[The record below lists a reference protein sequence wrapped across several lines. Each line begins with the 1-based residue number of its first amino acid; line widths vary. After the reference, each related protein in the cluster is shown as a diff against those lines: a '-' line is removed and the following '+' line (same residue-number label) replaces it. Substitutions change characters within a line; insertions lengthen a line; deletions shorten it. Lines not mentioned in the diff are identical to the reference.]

1 MEVGVQ
7 RVLAS
12 PYVEN
17 DATKALSEVL
27 LLLDH
32 VCIQEKILKRAGGQY
47 LMRARRGNDIQTT
60 GRVRES
66 ESTTCPLRTG
76 ARAPVPAHGS
86 GNEALLSMSESSI
99 RVQDGA

>member
-7 RVLAS
+7 CVLAS

-47 LMRARRGNDIQTT
+47 LMRASALMIFQRRAA
-60 GRVRES
+60 RES
-66 ESTTCPLRTG
+66 ESTICRLRTG
-76 ARAPVPAHGS
+76 ARAPVRAHGS
-86 GNEALLSMSESSI
+86 GNEALSMSESSI